1 MCQKGRETSEHY
13 FLKCPL
19 YRNKRTIIDDL
30 HNKANTDTVHIETI
44 LYGTKIKHRDRNKT
58 IAQIVENY
66 IRTTKRFDLS

>member
-1 MCQKGRETSEHY
+1 MDLLAQIVIIENGQCMCQKGRETSEHY

-58 IAQIVENY
+58 IA
-66 IRTTKRFDLS
+66 